1 MSPKN
6 RRPSALGRASC
17 LDPTR
22 APCSR
27 HYFMQP
33 QPLLG
38 LLCAEGQDNLKGAF
52 QEQQRLQSPTLHR
65 QSGRPRSPP
74 RQAPSPGSSSTFL
87 PHARSPITF
96 ASAKHLLRSA
106 CRQRTF
112 IVGNDP
118 WGGISFRLGCGGGIT
133 KTWSNEAL
141 KNCFVMFPPP
151 HPSLKEMPP
160 QGVISYDED
169 GLD

>member
-1 MSPKN
+1 MKPKSMLVSSSVFFVKKSDCHPGAFE
-6 RRPSALGRASC
+6 RRLASA
-17 LDPTR
+17 
-22 APCSR
+22 
-27 HYFMQP
+27 
-33 QPLLG
+33 PL
-38 LLCAEGQDNLKGAF
+38 GQDDLKGAF
-52 QEQQRLQSPTLHR
+52 QAQQRLQSPTLHR

-118 WGGISFRLGCGGGIT
+118 WGGISFRLGCGGGNT